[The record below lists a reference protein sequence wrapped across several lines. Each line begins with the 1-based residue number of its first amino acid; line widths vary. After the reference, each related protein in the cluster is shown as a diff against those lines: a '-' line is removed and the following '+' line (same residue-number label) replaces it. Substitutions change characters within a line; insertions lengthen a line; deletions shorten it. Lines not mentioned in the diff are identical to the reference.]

1 MKPKILLLQF
11 ILVLFAAC
19 SAGLEFS
26 IGVDSITDPSAKPSH
41 TYFLFPGDSTI
52 SIADLNFKEYCSFL
66 RTILNS
72 RDYKQSDLD
81 KAELIIF
88 VRYGIGNPSP
98 HSYSYSIP
106 IIERTDP
113 GSTTT
118 RSSSSTYGTVGNTS
132 VSANTNTTSTVESK
146 PKYDVVGTNTYSGTY
161 TTYFR
166 YFVIDAID
174 LNDFR
179 KSGALN
185 TAWRTTITSEGSSN
199 DLRLVIPAMLTASIN
214 YIGINTGKR
223 IDLEID
229 GNDARIDKLRHGSV
243 SK

>member
-1 MKPKILLLQF
+1 MKLKAVLLHFILLL
-11 ILVLFAAC
+11 LSAC
-19 SAGLEFS
+19 AAGLDFS
-26 IGVDSITDPSAKPSH
+26 VGVDSITDPSAKPSRA
-41 TYFLFPGDSTI
+41 YFLFPGDTTI
-52 SIADLNFKEYCSFL
+52 SVSDLYFKEYSSYL
-66 RTILNS
+66 HTILNS
-72 RDYKQSDLD
+72 RGYKQSDLD
-81 KAELIIF
+81 EAELIIF
-88 VRYGIGNPSP
+88 VRYGIGNPGL

-132 VSANTNTTSTVESK
+132 VTANTSTTSTVESK

-179 KSGALN
+179 KSGVLN

-199 DLRLVIPAMLTASIN
+199 DLRLVIPAMLAASLK
-214 YIGINTGKR
+214 YIGTNTGKR
-223 IDLEID
+223 IDLEIGD
-229 GNDARIDKLRHGSV
+229 NDARIDELRRGSV